1 MHSLFKDKE
10 LQKILLIMKNSL
22 LIFLITA
29 IHASASVFSHGQ
41 SLSLTA
47 ENKTVREVFRQIES
61 ESSYRF
67 FYNEEFSDLSKA
79 VSFEVIDYQI
89 NDVMDI
95 MLSSS
100 NVTYRIL
107 ENDLVVITPV
117 KKNSQEIII
126 TGTVTDATTGEPLPG
141 ASVVVQGTT
150 IGTVTGVDGK
160 FNLSVP
166 SRGDVLT
173 FSFVG
178 YITSQALIGD
188 NNVININLREDIL
201 LLDEIVVVG
210 YGTMQK
216 QHLTGAVGSIRMDG
230 ELEYRPTSD
239 IGSTMYG
246 QVAGVQVLNT
256 SGRPGVSSSIQV
268 RGINSISAGA
278 SPLIVIDGI
287 VLPDYDLSSI
297 NAADIES
304 IHILKDAASA
314 SIYGS
319 RAGNGVILIT
329 TKSGQAGRPSFSI
342 NHSSSIQ
349 QAIRRI
355 DVMNSAEY
363 AQAHIDAAQNAWI
376 DIGGDPNAPNTLEA
390 RGILRYTWPEVF
402 NNPES
407 LFNTDWH
414 DIVFRT
420 APMHKTDIRL
430 TGGDEN
436 TTYLLSAGILN
447 QQGILINTDYQKYS
461 LNLRA
466 DSRITDW
473 LSVGGLVNANIDY
486 ENRAGNTSVHTL
498 TSASQFPPIYPVYG
512 YDGYLGGPHNTEG
525 LEDYENIL
533 FRTHHGH
540 PYHRGGGGELLDL
553 ERTHIMGNLYGD
565 VTILPGLNFRSSFN
579 AFVRR
584 NESKYYMNM
593 DTGRGPDI
601 LRQARTEVSFGKTL
615 NYTALNYLSYSNNWN
630 AHQFDVMTGYEFT
643 KREYY
648 GISAQRRDYDNDL
661 LPYLTAGAT
670 VHSANDNAN
679 ASALISGFVRLN
691 YNYESKYMASASFRR
706 DGSSRFGPANKW
718 GNFPSLS
725 VGWRISEENFMQN
738 ADVLSNLNIRASYG
752 FTGNENIGNYSWIS
766 SMSQSRVAF
775 GDNLDLSYYPSSVQ
789 NPDLRWERTK
799 QQNIGLDV
807 GLFRDRIFL
816 ETDFY
821 NSVSDDLLL
830 NVPIPSTSGF
840 NSMLRNIGEMR
851 NRGVELKVTSYNLT
865 GEFSWRTLLTYS
877 ANRNEVTRLG
887 PDDAPMVFGPAA
899 SMEMINMVG
908 HPIFSFYGL
917 QYDGVYMNQA
927 EIDADPAAYA
937 TAKPGDGRYKDI
949 NGDGVINADDRV
961 IIGSN
966 QPDFVWAMSNS
977 FRYRN
982 FDLSF
987 QFQGIVGMDVMDLN
1001 FRRSFQYHEGRNY
1014 NRKLLNRW
1022 RSEEEPGDGHT
1033 YKLSVDLTQFDL
1045 TPSSYFIQN
1054 GSYLRLQ
1061 NITVGYNL
1069 PDVFGSRLGFTSA
1082 RIYFSGDNLLMIT
1095 DFTGYD
1101 PENYSYSA
1109 TDVARRGISHSQY
1122 PTAKTFVFGIN
1133 VDF

>member
-1 MHSLFKDKE
+1 MKLF
-10 LQKILLIMKNSL
+10 LLCL
-22 LIFLITA
+22 FFTVV
-29 IHASASVFSHGQ
+29 HASGSIYSQNTLFNLNYNNISVEEALQVLESNSDYKFLYRSDMIDLERKVSLNGTDKDVENVLSMIFPDGDASF
-41 SLSLTA
+41 
-47 ENKTVREVFRQIES
+47 
-61 ESSYRF
+61 RF
-67 FYNEEFSDLSKA
+67 F
-79 VSFEVIDYQI
+79 
-89 NDVMDI
+89 
-95 MLSSS
+95 
-100 NVTYRIL
+100 
-107 ENDLVVITPV
+107 ENNLVAITTE
-117 KKNSQEIII
+117 NTNRQQQTII
-126 TGTVTDATTGEPLPG
+126 TGTVIDEVTGEPLPG
-141 ASVVVQGTT
+141 ASIVVKGTT
-150 IGTVTGVDGK
+150 TGTTTNIDGEYS
-160 FNLSVP
+160 LSVP
-166 SRGDVLT
+166 GPDAVLV
-173 FSFVG
+173 FSFIGYVSREILVG
-178 YITSQALIGD
+178 E
-188 NNVININLREDIL
+188 NNVLNVNLQEDLRL
-201 LLDEIVVVG
+201 LEEIVVVG

-230 ELEYRPTSD
+230 DLEYRPTVEF
-239 IGSTMYG
+239 GQAMYG

-256 SGRPGVSSSIQV
+256 SGRPGVSSSIQI
-268 RGINSISAGA
+268 RGINSISAQA
-278 SPLIVIDGI
+278 TPLIVIDG
-287 VLPDYDLSSI
+287 VALPDFDLSSI

-319 RAGNGVILIT
+319 RAGNGVILVT
-329 TKSGQAGRPSFSI
+329 TKSGTAGKPQFTI
-342 NHSSSIQ
+342 NHSSSLQ

-376 DIGGDPNAPNTLEA
+376 DTGGDPNAPNTLDA
-390 RGILRYTWPEVF
+390 RGILRYTWPEAF
-402 NNPES
+402 NNPET
-407 LFNTDWH
+407 LFDTDWH

-430 TGGDEN
+430 TGGDDN

-447 QQGILINTDYQKYS
+447 QQGILINTDFQKYS

-473 LSVGGLVNANIDY
+473 FSVGGLVNSSIDY
-486 ENRAGNTSVHTL
+486 ENRAGNTTVHTL
-498 TSASQFPPIYPVYG
+498 TSASQFPPVYPVYG

-525 LEDYENIL
+525 LENFENIL

-553 ERTHIMGNLYGD
+553 ERTHLIGNLYGD
-565 VTILPGLNFRSSFN
+565 VSILPGLTFRSSFN
-579 AFVRR
+579 AFIRR
-584 NESKYYMNM
+584 DESKFYMNM
-593 DTGRGPDI
+593 DTGRGPDV
-601 LRQARTEVSFGKTL
+601 LRQARTEVSIGRML
-615 NYTALNYLSYSNNWN
+615 NYTALNYLSYRNNWN
-630 AHQFDVMTGYEFT
+630 DHQFDIMAGYEFT
-643 KREYY
+643 QREYY
-648 GISAQRRDYDNDL
+648 GLSAQRRNYDNDL
-661 LPYLTAGAT
+661 LPYLSAGAT
-670 VHSANDNAN
+670 VHSASDNAN
-679 ASALISGFVRLN
+679 ASSLISGFVRAN
-691 YNYESKYMASASFRR
+691 YNYQSKYMASASFRR

-718 GNFPSLS
+718 GNFPSVS
-725 VGWRISEENFMQN
+725 AGWRISEEDFMQN
-738 ADVLSNLNIRASYG
+738 INALSNLNVRVSYG
-752 FTGNENIGNYSWIS
+752 FTGNENIGNYRWIS
-766 SMSQSRVAF
+766 SMSQARVAF
-775 GDNLDLSYYPSSVQ
+775 GNNLDLSYYPSSVQ
-789 NPDLRWERTK
+789 NPDLRWERTQ
-799 QQNIGLDV
+799 QQNIGLDI
-807 GLFRDRIFL
+807 GLFRDRIFI

-865 GEFSWRTLLTYS
+865 GELSWRTLLTFS

-887 PDDAPMVFGPAA
+887 PDDAPMVFGPAS

-937 TAKPGDGRYKDI
+937 TANPGDGRYRDI
-949 NGDGVINADDRV
+949 NGDGVINADDRM

-966 QPDFVWAMSNS
+966 QPDFIWAASNS
-977 FRYRN
+977 FGYRN

-987 QFQGIVGMDVMDLN
+987 QFQGVVGMDVMDLN

-1014 NRKLLNRW
+1014 NRQLLNRW
-1022 RSEEEPGDGHT
+1022 RSEDEPGDGHT

-1061 NITVGYNL
+1061 NITLGYNL
-1069 PDVFGSRLGFTSA
+1069 PESMGNILGFTGA
-1082 RIYFSGDNLLMIT
+1082 RVYFSGDNLLMIT
-1095 DFTGYD
+1095 NYTGYD

-1109 TDVARRGISHSQY
+1109 TDVARRGISHSTY
-1122 PTAKTFVFGIN
+1122 PTAKTYVFGIN
-1133 VDF
+1133 VNF